1 MKKQQSPPILPPGHF
16 AAATE
21 RLDQKAQS
29 DMSFECNKT
38 MISSTDDK
46 TPCRSAHSHSKNNIV
61 LIGMPGSGKSTAGVI
76 LAKILGMRYL
86 DTDILIQ
93 TDQQRTLQ
101 DIVDQDG
108 HMSLREIEEKVLLKI
123 DVENHVIATG
133 GSAAYSHAAM
143 THLKENGIIIFLHA
157 DLNALKSRIKN
168 YETRGLAKRRDQSL
182 EDLFHERL
190 TLYRRYADITIE
202 NSFIS
207 QEQVCERIVS
217 AIINGQQQQLSPR
230 LEREYKTIQAMVEI
244 YCSKHHQTEKK
255 EICNECAELIKYAR
269 KKLEKCPFQENK
281 STCGK
286 CTVHCYKKDMKEK
299 VVAIMRYSSP
309 KMIRKHPI
317 MAFQHFLDS
326 RKPAP
331 QLKKSA
337 NKEKKTNSSGE

>member
-1 MKKQQSPPILPPGHF
+1 MKKEQSLLKV
-16 AAATE
+16 TNCE
-21 RLDQKAQS
+21 
-29 DMSFECNKT
+29 
-38 MISSTDDK
+38 K
-46 TPCRSAHSHSKNNIV
+46 TPCRSKSSHIKKNIV

-76 LAKILGMRYL
+76 LAKILGMHFL

-93 TDQQRTLQ
+93 ADQQRTLQ

-108 HMSLREIEEKVLLKI
+108 HMSLREIEEKVLLEI
-123 DVENHVIATG
+123 NVENHVIATG

-143 THLKENGIIIFLHA
+143 THLQKDGIIIFLHA
-157 DLNALKSRIKN
+157 DLNALKRRIKN
-168 YETRGLAKRRDQSL
+168 YKTRGLAKRRDQNL

-207 QEQVCERIVS
+207 QEQVCEQIVS
-217 AIINGQQQQLSPR
+217 AIVDGQQQQLSPR
-230 LEREYKTIQAMVEI
+230 LRREHETIQAMVKI
-244 YCSKHHQTEKK
+244 YCSKHHQSEKK
-255 EICNECAELIKYAR
+255 EVCNDCAELIRYAR

-286 CTVHCYKKDMKEK
+286 CTIHCYKKDMKEK
-299 VVAIMRYSSP
+299 VIAIMRYSGP
-309 KMIRKHPI
+309 KMIRKHPV

-331 QLKKSA
+331 QLKKSTKKENNT
-337 NKEKKTNSSGE
+337 NKSGE

>member
-1 MKKQQSPPILPPGHF
+1 MKKQQHPDSRP
-16 AAATE
+16 E
-21 RLDQKAQS
+21 
-29 DMSFECNKT
+29 
-38 MISSTDDK
+38 
-46 TPCRSAHSHSKNNIV
+46 HSHIKKNIV

-76 LAKILGMRYL
+76 LAKMLGMHFL

-93 TDQQRTLQ
+93 ADQEKTLQ
-101 DIVDQDG
+101 DIVDQEG
-108 HMSLREIEEKVLLKI
+108 HMALREIEEKVLLKI
-123 DVENHVIATG
+123 DLENHVIATG

-143 THLKENGIIIFLHA
+143 THLQKDGIIIFLHA
-157 DLNALKSRIKN
+157 DLNALKKRIKN

-207 QEQVCERIVS
+207 QEQVCEQIVS
-217 AIINGQQQQLSPR
+217 AIFAGQQQQLSPR
-230 LEREYKTIQAMVEI
+230 LRREYTTIQAMVEI
-244 YCSKHHQTEKK
+244 YCSNHHQPGKK
-255 EICNECAELIKYAR
+255 EICDECAELIRYAR
-269 KKLEKCPFQENK
+269 GKLEKCPFQENK

-299 VVAIMRYSSP
+299 VIAIMRYSGP
-309 KMIRKHPI
+309 KMISKHPV

-331 QLKKSA
+331 QLKKVQEKEKR
-337 NKEKKTNSSGE
+337 KEKK